1 MGTRG
6 PIAKGSQPSRFKF
19 KCPVDNCLIV
29 MRGDNISRHFK
40 ENADLI
46 VLDKAVENLSQLKK
60 KKSEKKLHFPASFW
74 KSSSK

>member
-6 PIAKGSQPSRFKF
+6 PIAKGSQPSRSKF
-19 KCPVDNCLIV
+19 KCPVDNSLIV
-29 MRGDNISRHFK
+29 MQGDNISIHLK
-40 ENADLI
+40 ENGDLI

-60 KKSEKKLHFPASFW
+60 KKREKKSHFPASFW